1 MGFYLPPWAE
11 RMCRGPA
18 GGLVLTPGAKTE
30 ETQALPSFLLR
41 AERKGQG
48 GTLLPCLLGG
58 GWVGVAMESQ
68 LQASCAAVMTRPG
81 REAK

>member
-1 MGFYLPPWAE
+1 M
-11 RMCRGPA
+11 
-18 GGLVLTPGAKTE
+18 LTPGAKTE

-58 GWVGVAMESQ
+58 GVGVAMESQ
-68 LQASCAAVMTRPG
+68 LQASRAAVMTSPG
-81 REAK
+81 REVK